1 MTTAGTLERLLDRA
15 ARSGLS
21 MDEAVRVRLV
31 SFYELLQR
39 WNRTINLTSLRNPD
53 EALDR
58 LLLEPLV
65 AARYLEDRPYLM
77 DIGSGGGSP
86 AIPLALALRPR
97 SLVMVESDLRK
108 AAFLREAIRHLEIPE
123 ATVVTSRFED
133 LPAEC
138 RNPPL
143 PTLITVRAVKLVREQ
158 FVALELLLGP
168 NGRIALFST
177 LTQPLTAESEAAG
190 LRVSATYDLIPSA
203 GSALVILERD

>member
-108 AAFLREAIRHLEIPE
+108 ATFLREAIRHLEIPE